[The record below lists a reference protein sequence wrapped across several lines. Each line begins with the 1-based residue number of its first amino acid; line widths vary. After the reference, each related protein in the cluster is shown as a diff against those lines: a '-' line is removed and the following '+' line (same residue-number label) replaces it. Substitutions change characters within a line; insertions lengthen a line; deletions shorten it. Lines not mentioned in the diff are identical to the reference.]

1 MERFVEADWRADLM
15 NIREKQ
21 EQTEMELLSP
31 YATQSIRTKGRKKP
45 EVECEIR
52 TCFQRDRDRIVH
64 CKAFRRLKDK
74 TQVFLSPVGDHYR
87 TRLMHTLEVSQN
99 ARTIARALD
108 LNETL
113 TEAIALGHDL
123 GHTPFGHAGERVLN
137 EMNPAGFKHNEQ
149 SVRVA
154 QCLEKNGQGLNL
166 TWEVLDGMKNHSM
179 HSMPHTLE
187 GKIVRLADKIAY
199 INHDIDDSVRAKV
212 LREEDL
218 PKEFTEVLGTTYR
231 ERINTMVL
239 DIVKHSENLNDIVM
253 SKEVRD
259 AMIGLRKFMFE
270 RVYEEPNTKKE
281 EDKIKNIIGPLYE
294 YYLIHVEQLPEYNK
308 KMIGLRKFMF
318 ERVYEEPNTKKEE
331 DKIKNIIGPLY
342 EYYLI
347 HVEQLPEYNKK
358 MIDKPGDVPVAVC
371 DYIAG
376 MTDHFAIE
384 KYTEIFIP
392 KFFMQK

>member
-1 MERFVEADWRADLM
+1 
-15 NIREKQ
+15 
-21 EQTEMELLSP
+21 
-31 YATQSIRTKGRKKP
+31 
-45 EVECEIR
+45 
-52 TCFQRDRDRIVH
+52 
-64 CKAFRRLKDK
+64 
-74 TQVFLSPVGDHYR
+74 
-87 TRLMHTLEVSQN
+87 MHTLEVSQN

-137 EMNPAGFKHNEQ
+137 E
-149 SVRVA
+149 
-154 QCLEKNGQGLNL
+154 
-166 TWEVLDGMKNHSM
+166 MKNHSM

-308 KMIGLRKFMF
+308 KMI
-318 ERVYEEPNTKKEE
+318 
-331 DKIKNIIGPLY
+331 
-342 EYYLI
+342 
-347 HVEQLPEYNKK
+347 
-358 MIDKPGDVPVAVC
+358 DKPGDVPVAVC